1 MKLRVF
7 VFSAILF
14 VTALNIAAQN
24 PPRQQTYNYPPPADP
39 MAQIS
44 VDLSA
49 ISRSVQTLNER
60 MKSFVDKFEKVGG
73 LTMSEK
79 QQKFIMGL
87 EILVRSEQRVA
98 TLQKNQID
106 LAEKQVQVKT
116 RLTQIELDM
125 RPQSIDRGVVFE
137 GSTRTPEIKE
147 ARLEKLTAERSAMQT
162 LLRQVE
168 NNLSETTDGLREAQ
182 ALVYR
187 LRRSLLPQIERE
199 IAEN

>member
-7 VFSAILF
+7 VFSVILF
-14 VTALNIAAQN
+14 VTALTIGAQN
-24 PPRQQTYNYPPPADP
+24 PPRQQTSNYPPADP

-44 VDLSA
+44 MDLSA
-49 ISRSVQTLNER
+49 ISRSVQTLSER

-73 LTMSEK
+73 LTMTEK
-79 QQKFIMGL
+79 QQRFIMGL

-98 TLQKNQID
+98 TLQKYQID
-106 LAEKQVQVKT
+106 LVEKQVQVKT
-116 RLTQIELDM
+116 RLTQIDMDM
-125 RPQSIDRGVVFE
+125 RQQSIDRSVVFE

-147 ARLEKLTAERSAMQT
+147 ARLEKLNAERNAMQT

-168 NNLSETTDGLREAQ
+168 NNLSETTEGLREAQ

-187 LRRSLLPQIERE
+187 LRRTLIPQIEQE
-199 IAEN
+199 ITGN